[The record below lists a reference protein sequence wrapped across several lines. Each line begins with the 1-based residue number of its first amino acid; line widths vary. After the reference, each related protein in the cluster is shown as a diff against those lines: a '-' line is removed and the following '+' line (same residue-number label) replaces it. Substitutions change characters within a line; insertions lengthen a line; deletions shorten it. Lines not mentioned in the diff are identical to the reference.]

1 MLRSIFLLVKGCAV
15 CLCKGCAAF
24 IYIYIYQPSLRIQ
37 NSRLW
42 GLLTL
47 NPWAHFGSWGSLWA
61 LESTSEPWANV
72 GPRVSIC
79 INGSPL
85 GPFGLT
91 LGPSE
96 LASGPVAH
104 FGPMC
109 PLWAL
114 EPSFGPR
121 ANLGPFG
128 FICAHLGPFC
138 TYMYI
143 YIYTY

>member
-15 CLCKGCAAF
+15 CLCKGCAAL
-24 IYIYIYQPSLRIQ
+24 IYIYISIKPSLRIQ
-37 NSRLW
+37 NW
-42 GLLTL
+42 V
-47 NPWAHFGSWGSLWA
+47 PFGPIW
-61 LESTSEPWANV
+61 
-72 GPRVSIC
+72 

-114 EPSFGPR
+114 GPPFGPR

-138 TYMYI
+138 TYVYI
-143 YIYTY
+143 YIYLLFFLPFLFNFTIIGLPHKIKWVSL